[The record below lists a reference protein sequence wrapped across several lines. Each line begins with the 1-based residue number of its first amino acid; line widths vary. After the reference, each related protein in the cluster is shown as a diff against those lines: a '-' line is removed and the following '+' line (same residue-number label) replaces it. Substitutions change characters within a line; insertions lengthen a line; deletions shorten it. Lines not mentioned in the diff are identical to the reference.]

1 MFIFKKLHIENFMSL
16 SSVDLDF
23 NEQQISAITGQNG
36 QGKSAIIDA
45 ISFAITNHRKG
56 ESFKNYVKTG
66 TEKLIIHL
74 EALFKD
80 KPIIY
85 DVEVYNENAK
95 GHSMTPVSRVVK
107 YDGKTYFNSE
117 YSQFISFHKLDKLE
131 ELMFLYQNS
140 NNLIE
145 CRPKERATLLKE
157 IFGYDFSD
165 CIKVLNNALET
176 EKMSLMEQQVRIDE
190 MNKQVFNVLPLM
202 RSTPEEGIALM
213 EERLKEIDN
222 DLSKIGQVNE
232 DEIKKCDNS
241 ITQLQ
246 KTINSSKN
254 GISNTKKNLEKTQT
268 QLDDINAYIEQ
279 TDADLIKKEIDRLNT
294 EIEAHNLEYAR
305 DTETNNAL
313 NKELSVLQYKLKE
326 LNQQYEISK
335 TGKCHACGQPIE
347 ESHLR
352 KLEASITETE
362 GKVDSKKKEI
372 SDLGFDPKDSKGK
385 KLKEELKHNT
395 ERLKDFENWTKNKA
409 DLENRIKE
417 LNELIEGMETSLS
430 ELESKMDLLQ
440 NQKKKLSDAEKL
452 VETKNSLT
460 KEKNEVKERIQT
472 ARDQNARNAER
483 ALNNQ
488 KIEAQKLER
497 DERVRELM
505 DKSND
510 LSLVVNRRKQEID
523 IFENKFPNYMVIQ
536 ACTHLEQM
544 INEIVQRVFP
554 YCQVLLKPDKGGV
567 NFVYTTESSSEEW
580 ISVSM
585 ASGAQRTV
593 LGLAYF
599 IALARLSNISCIF
612 LDEIDAA
619 CSPENSEI
627 IYNFIAEL
635 DYFPQVFFISHR
647 PEAHQV
653 VKNKNED
660 LVTYHVMQGTVF
672 EES

>member
-1 MFIFKKLHIENFMSL
+1 MFIFKKIHIENFMSL
-16 SSVDLDF
+16 SSVDLELND
-23 NEQQISAITGQNG
+23 QQISAITGQNG

-45 ISFAITNHRKG
+45 IAFAITNHRKG

-85 DVEVYNENAK
+85 DIEVYNENVK
-95 GHSMTPVSRVVK
+95 GHALSPVSRTVK

-117 YSQFISFHKLDKLE
+117 YSQFIATHKLDKLE

-165 CIKVLNNALET
+165 CIKSLNDALES
-176 EKMSLMEQQVRIDE
+176 EKMALVEHQVRIDE
-190 MNKQVFNVLPLM
+190 MNKQVFTTQPLI
-202 RSTPEEGIALM
+202 RSTPEEGIVLM
-213 EERLKEIDN
+213 EERLKEIDK
-222 DLSKIGQVNE
+222 DLNKIGQVNG
-232 DEIKKCDNS
+232 DEITKCDNN

-246 KTINSSKN
+246 RTISSSRT
-254 GISNTKKNLEKTQT
+254 GISNTKNNLSKAET
-268 QLDDINAYIEQ
+268 QLEDINRYIEQ
-279 TDADLIKKEIDRLNT
+279 TDVDFIKKEIDRLNT
-294 EIEAHNLEYAR
+294 DIEAHSLEHQR
-305 DTETNNAL
+305 DTETNNTL

-326 LNQQYEISK
+326 KEAQYEISK

-347 ESHLR
+347 ESHVL
-352 KLEASITETE
+352 KLESEIKETE
-362 GKVDSKKKEI
+362 DKITLKKKEI
-372 SDLGFDPKDSKGK
+372 SDLGFDPKDTKGK
-385 KLKEELKHNT
+385 KLKDELKHNT
-395 ERLKDFENWTKNKA
+395 DRLKDFEGWTKNKA
-409 DLENRIKE
+409 DLEGRIKE
-417 LNELIEGMETSLS
+417 LKELIEGMETSLN
-430 ELESKMDLLQ
+430 ELDSKMDLLQ
-440 NQKKKLSDAEKL
+440 NQRKRLADAERL

-460 KEKNEVKERIQT
+460 KEKNEIKQRIQT
-472 ARDQNARNAER
+472 AREQNARNAER
-483 ALNNQ
+483 VLNNQ
-488 KIEAQKLER
+488 KIEAQKIER
-497 DERVRELM
+497 DSKVRELM
-505 DKSND
+505 EKSND

-523 IFENKFPNYMVIQ
+523 IFESKFPNYMVIQ

-599 IALARLSNISCIF
+599 IALARLSNVDCIF

-653 VKNKNED
+653 VKDKNEN

-672 EES
+672 EED

>member
-1 MFIFKKLHIENFMSL
+1 MSL
-16 SSVDLDF
+16 SSVDLELND
-23 NEQQISAITGQNG
+23 QQISAITGQNG

-45 ISFAITNHRKG
+45 IAFAITNHRKG

-85 DVEVYNENAK
+85 DIEVYNENVK
-95 GHSMTPVSRVVK
+95 GHALSPVSRTVK

-117 YSQFISFHKLDKLE
+117 YSQFIATHKLDKLE

-165 CIKVLNNALET
+165 CIKSLNDALES
-176 EKMSLMEQQVRIDE
+176 EKMALVEHQVRIDE
-190 MNKQVFNVLPLM
+190 MNKQVFTTQPLI
-202 RSTPEEGIALM
+202 RSTPEEGIVLM
-213 EERLKEIDN
+213 EERLKEIDK
-222 DLSKIGQVNE
+222 DLNKIGQVNE
-232 DEIKKCDNS
+232 DEITKCDNN

-246 KTINSSKN
+246 RTISSSRT
-254 GISNTKKNLEKTQT
+254 GISNTKNNLSKAET
-268 QLDDINAYIEQ
+268 QLEDINRYIEQ
-279 TDADLIKKEIDRLNT
+279 TDVDFIRKEIDRLNT
-294 EIEAHNLEYAR
+294 DIEAHSLEHQR
-305 DTETNNAL
+305 DTETNNTL

-326 LNQQYEISK
+326 KEAQYEISK

-347 ESHLR
+347 ESHVL
-352 KLEASITETE
+352 KLESEIKETE
-362 GKVDSKKKEI
+362 DKITLKKKEI
-372 SDLGFDPKDSKGK
+372 SDLGFDPKDTKGK
-385 KLKEELKHNT
+385 KLKDELKHNT
-395 ERLKDFENWTKNKA
+395 DRLKDFEGWTKNKA
-409 DLENRIKE
+409 DLEGRIKE
-417 LNELIEGMETSLS
+417 LKELIEGMETSLN

-440 NQKKKLSDAEKL
+440 NQRKRLADAERL

-460 KEKNEVKERIQT
+460 KEKNEVKQRIQT
-472 ARDQNARNAER
+472 AREQNARNAER
-483 ALNNQ
+483 VLNNQ
-488 KIEAQKLER
+488 KIEAQKIER
-497 DERVRELM
+497 DSKVRELM
-505 DKSND
+505 EKSND

-523 IFENKFPNYMVIQ
+523 IFESKFPNYMVIQ

-599 IALARLSNISCIF
+599 IALARLSNIDCIF

-653 VKNKNED
+653 VKDKNEN

-672 EES
+672 EED

>member
-1 MFIFKKLHIENFMSL
+1 MSL
-16 SSVDLDF
+16 SSVDLELND
-23 NEQQISAITGQNG
+23 QQISAITGQNG

-45 ISFAITNHRKG
+45 IAFAITNHRKG

-85 DVEVYNENAK
+85 DIEVYNENVK
-95 GHSMTPVSRVVK
+95 GHALSPVSRTVR

-117 YSQFISFHKLDKLE
+117 YSQFIATHKLDKLE

-165 CIKVLNNALET
+165 CIKSLNDALES
-176 EKMSLMEQQVRIDE
+176 EKMALVEHQVRIDE
-190 MNKQVFNVLPLM
+190 MNKQVFTTQPLI
-202 RSTPEEGIALM
+202 RSTPEEGIVLM
-213 EERLKEIDN
+213 EERLKEIDK
-222 DLSKIGQVNE
+222 DLNKIGQVNE
-232 DEIKKCDNS
+232 DEITKCDNN

-246 KTINSSKN
+246 KTISSSRT
-254 GISNTKKNLEKTQT
+254 GISNTKNNLSKAET
-268 QLDDINAYIEQ
+268 QLEDINRYIEQ
-279 TDADLIKKEIDRLNT
+279 TDVDFIRKEIDRLNT
-294 EIEAHNLEYAR
+294 DIEAHSLEHQR
-305 DTETNNAL
+305 DTETNNTL

-326 LNQQYEISK
+326 KEAQYEISK

-347 ESHLR
+347 ESHVL
-352 KLEASITETE
+352 KLESEIKETE
-362 GKVDSKKKEI
+362 DKITLKKKEI
-372 SDLGFDPKDSKGK
+372 SDLGFDPKDTKGK

-395 ERLKDFENWTKNKA
+395 DRLKDFEGWTKNKT
-409 DLENRIKE
+409 DLEGRIRE
-417 LNELIEGMETSLS
+417 LKELIEGMETSLN
-430 ELESKMDLLQ
+430 ELDSKMDLLQ
-440 NQKKKLSDAEKL
+440 NQRKRLADAERL

-460 KEKNEVKERIQT
+460 KEKNEVKQRIQT
-472 ARDQNARNAER
+472 AREQNARNAER
-483 ALNNQ
+483 VLNNQ
-488 KIEAQKLER
+488 KIEAQKIER
-497 DERVRELM
+497 DSKVRELM
-505 DKSND
+505 EKSND

-523 IFENKFPNYMVIQ
+523 IFESKFPNYMVIQ

-554 YCQVLLKPDKGGV
+554 YCQVLLRPDKGGV

-599 IALARLSNISCIF
+599 IALARLSNVDCIF

-653 VKNKNED
+653 VKDKNEN

-672 EES
+672 EED

>member
-1 MFIFKKLHIENFMSL
+1 MFIFKKIHIENFMSL
-16 SSVDLDF
+16 SSVDLELND
-23 NEQQISAITGQNG
+23 QQISAITGQNG

-45 ISFAITNHRKG
+45 IAFAITNHRKG

-85 DVEVYNENAK
+85 DIEVYNENVK
-95 GHSMTPVSRVVK
+95 GHALSPVSRTVK

-117 YSQFISFHKLDKLE
+117 YSQFIATHKLDKLE

-165 CIKVLNNALET
+165 CIKSLNDALES
-176 EKMSLMEQQVRIDE
+176 EKMALVEHQVRIDE
-190 MNKQVFNVLPLM
+190 MNKQVFTTQPLI
-202 RSTPEEGIALM
+202 RSTPEEGIVLM
-213 EERLKEIDN
+213 EERLKEIDK
-222 DLSKIGQVNE
+222 DLNKIGQVNE
-232 DEIKKCDNS
+232 DEITKCDNN

-246 KTINSSKN
+246 KTISSSRT
-254 GISNTKKNLEKTQT
+254 GISNTKNNLSKAET
-268 QLDDINAYIEQ
+268 QLEDINRYIEQ
-279 TDADLIKKEIDRLNT
+279 TDVDFIKKEIDRLNT
-294 EIEAHNLEYAR
+294 DIEAHSLEHQR
-305 DTETNNAL
+305 DTETNNTL

-326 LNQQYEISK
+326 KEAQYEISK

-347 ESHLR
+347 ESHVL
-352 KLEASITETE
+352 KLESEIKETE
-362 GKVDSKKKEI
+362 DKITLKKKEI
-372 SDLGFDPKDSKGK
+372 SDLGFDPKDTKGK
-385 KLKEELKHNT
+385 KLKDELKHNT
-395 ERLKDFENWTKNKA
+395 DRLKDFEGWTKNKA
-409 DLENRIKE
+409 DLEGRIKE
-417 LNELIEGMETSLS
+417 LKELIEGMETSLN
-430 ELESKMDLLQ
+430 ELDSKMDLLQ
-440 NQKKKLSDAEKL
+440 NQRKRLADAERL

-460 KEKNEVKERIQT
+460 KEKNEVKQRIQT
-472 ARDQNARNAER
+472 AREQNARNAER
-483 ALNNQ
+483 VLNNQ
-488 KIEAQKLER
+488 KIEAQKIER
-497 DERVRELM
+497 DSKVRELM
-505 DKSND
+505 EKSND

-523 IFENKFPNYMVIQ
+523 IFESKFPNYMVIQ

-599 IALARLSNISCIF
+599 IALARLSNVDCIF

-653 VKNKNED
+653 VKDKNEN

-672 EES
+672 EED